1 MSRRRYFV
9 RHGERLVSV
18 DVDAIEPGRFRASIS
33 GGATRELS
41 VLHAGA
47 STTLVVEGRVL
58 ELHSDTHGATLA
70 RPRTHVTVSTRAPA
84 ARDEGAASAGGSL
97 LRAPMPG
104 RVLKVLVT
112 EGQTVTAGMG
122 VLVVEAMKM
131 ENELLAP
138 RAGTV
143 KRVLVSAGAS
153 VERDAALVE
162 LA

>member
-9 RHGERLVSV
+9 RQGDRHVPV
-18 DVDAIEPGRFRASIS
+18 DVETIAPGRFRASVD
-33 GGATRELS
+33 GGPARELTLLHDGTSTALS
-41 VLHAGA
+41 VD
-47 STTLVVEGRVL
+47 GRVL
-58 ELHSDTHGATLA
+58 ELYAAAEGTTLA
-70 RPRTHVTVSTRAPA
+70 RPRSQVSVGTRSPT
-84 ARDEGAASAGGSL
+84 ARDDRAAAAGEAL

-112 EGQTVTAGMG
+112 EGQAVTAGTG
-122 VLVVEAMKM
+122 VLIVEAMKM

-143 KRVLVSAGAS
+143 KRIFVAAGAT
-153 VERDAALVE
+153 VERDAALLE